1 MDTSTPQTAIFAVW
15 VKVNHE
21 ISYEIHCSAEMADS
35 DDDSS
40 LREHQ
45 LKVVLVGDGTAGKT
59 SIITR
64 FCQNNF
70 DKSYNQTVGVDFFL
84 RRIILPG
91 GRMQTEL

>member
-1 MDTSTPQTAIFAVW
+1 
-15 VKVNHE
+15 
-21 ISYEIHCSAEMADS
+21 MADL

-70 DKSYNQTVGVDFFL
+70 DKGYNQTVGVDFFL
-84 RRIILPG
+84 RRIVLPSEDITV
-91 GRMQTEL
+91 RLI

>member
-1 MDTSTPQTAIFAVW
+1 MSCGLVKLIHETPN
-15 VKVNHE
+15 K
-21 ISYEIHCSAEMADS
+21 IHCPAEMADS

-84 RRIILPG
+84 RRIVLPG
-91 GRMQTEL
+91 GRMLTE

>member
-1 MDTSTPQTAIFAVW
+1 
-15 VKVNHE
+15 
-21 ISYEIHCSAEMADS
+21 MADF
-35 DDDSS
+35 DDDCP

-70 DKSYNQTVGVDFFL
+70 DKGYNQTVGVDFFL
-84 RRIILPG
+84 RRIVLPG
-91 GRMQTEL
+91 VRTSD